1 MYSIG
6 QVSAMFDIP
15 VSTLRYYDKEGLFP
29 NLQRSGNAR
38 RFGEDEL
45 ELLRVIEC
53 LKQTG
58 LEIKEIKEF
67 VGMIEEGPSTYAA
80 RKELFQARKAQT
92 EADIARMRKALA
104 MVEFK
109 CWYYDTAL
117 ADGDEERL
125 SAMIPDAL
133 PPAAQVL
140 YDRAHGVI
148 KPWAEAANFGT
159 AGCAEGAMGLNA
171 AAFAGSCSASDAC
184 EGGLG
189 GAVDAE
195 VGGSGS
201 CELRDISE
209 IVQAFAPALDLLDDY
224 DHQCLRAPKGREA
237 VYVLTYEECRAVI
250 DGMRFGSESAVFGVE
265 KDDSFRGS
273 IGNIYQSFAGQDIYP
288 SLQEKAANLLYL
300 VVKNHSF
307 HDGNKRIAAAM
318 FLYFLDRSNALF
330 VNGEKVIADSAL
342 VAATIMIAESKPEEK
357 DAMVA
362 LVMNFLAMGGC

>member
-6 QVSAMFDIP
+6 QVSKMFDIP

-29 NLQRSGNAR
+29 NLQRSGTMR

-67 VGMIEEGPSTYAA
+67 VAMIEEGPSTYAA
-80 RKELFQARKAQT
+80 RKELFEARKAQT
-92 EADIARMRKALA
+92 EADIARLRKALA

-109 CWYYDTAL
+109 CWYYETAL
-117 ADGDEERL
+117 ADGNEDRL
-125 SAMIPDAL
+125 STMIPEGL
-133 PPAAQVL
+133 PPAARAL

-148 KPWAEAANFGT
+148 EPCAEAAANFGAT
-159 AGCAEGAMGLNA
+159 GCEPREI
-171 AAFAGSCSASDAC
+171 SD
-184 EGGLG
+184 
-189 GAVDAE
+189 
-195 VGGSGS
+195 
-201 CELRDISE
+201 

-224 DHQCLRAPKGREA
+224 DHQCLRAPRGREA

-250 DGMRFGSESAVFGVE
+250 DSMRFGSESAVFGVE

-273 IGNIYQSFAGQDIYP
+273 IGNIYQSFAGQEIYP

-318 FLYFLDRSNALF
+318 FLYFLDRNNALF
-330 VNGEKVIADSAL
+330 VNGKKAIADSAL
-342 VAATIMIAESKPEEK
+342 VATTIMIAESKPEEK

-362 LVMNFLAMGGC
+362 LVMNFLAMGC

>member
-6 QVSAMFDIP
+6 QVSKMFGIP
-15 VSTLRYYDKEGLFP
+15 VSTLRFYDKEGLFP
-29 NLQRSGNAR
+29 DLERSGNTR
-38 RFGEDEL
+38 RFGEGEL

-58 LEIKEIKEF
+58 LEIKQIKEF
-67 VGMIEEGPSTYAA
+67 VSMVEEGPSTYAA
-80 RKELFQARKAQT
+80 RKELFEARKVQT
-92 EADIARMRKALA
+92 EAEIARMRKALA

-117 ADGDEERL
+117 ADGGEDRL
-125 SAMIPDAL
+125 SAMIPDGL
-133 PPAAQVL
+133 PPAARDL
-140 YDRAHGVI
+140 YDRAH
-148 KPWAEAANFGT
+148 
-159 AGCAEGAMGLNA
+159 
-171 AAFAGSCSASDAC
+171 
-184 EGGLG
+184 
-189 GAVDAE
+189 AVDSADVE
-195 VGGSGS
+195 EGDRADGNASS
-201 CELRDISE
+201 ALRDFDAREPREISE

-224 DHQCLRAPKGREA
+224 DHQCLGAPEGRAAE
-237 VYVLTYEECRAVI
+237 YVLTYEECRAVI
-250 DGMRFGSESAVFGVE
+250 DSMRFGGESDVFGVE

-273 IGNIYQSFAGQDIYP
+273 IGNIYQSFAGQEIYP

-318 FLYFLDRSNALF
+318 FLYFLDRNNALF
-330 VNGEKVIADSAL
+330 VNGEKVVADSAL